1 MKALVVYDSF
11 FGNTE
16 RIARSVASA
25 LGTEP
30 DVAARRAGDVDPSAL
45 GGLDLLVV
53 GSPTR
58 AFSPSP
64 AVKAFLKR
72 IPSRELQGVKVAA
85 FDTRITAEDS
95 GSAILSFMI
104 KLFGYAA
111 NPILRRLASKGGQ
124 AIEPPKGFYVAGPK
138 GPLKDGELERA
149 SEWACEMAKQL

>member
-16 RIARSVASA
+16 HVARAIAAE
-25 LGTEP
+25 LGAEP
-30 DVAARRAGDVDPSAL
+30 DVALRRAGDVDASSL
-45 GGLDLLVV
+45 DGLDLLVV

-64 AVKAFLKR
+64 AVKALLKQ
-72 IPSRELQGVKVAA
+72 IPPRELQGVKVAA
-85 FDTRITAEDS
+85 FDTRIAVEDT

-111 NPILRRLASKGGQ
+111 KPILKRLAGKGGQ
-124 AIEPPKGFYVAGPK
+124 AIEPAKGFFVADSE

-149 SEWACEMAKQL
+149 SEWARELARQL